1 MSEQIKNDNLNVKK
15 RMMFSAED
23 DYYYFAYNT
32 IIFLQTLGFT
42 SEKKRLQEWSKLNYL
57 IPFLSNHALFSILAS
72 NKELDS
78 TASPIDRNHLKETYL
93 KSRLRLNWAMS
104 LFYALQQKGI
114 ISISKNETRKSFDVW
129 LCIENLPAEF
139 SSSEL
144 FRMERD
150 HSEQIKSM
158 FSYIRTMKTDSL
170 LDELFRK
177 RGVHIW
183 ED

>member
-1 MSEQIKNDNLNVKK
+1 MSVNINVKK

-32 IIFLQTLGFT
+32 IIFLHTLGCT
-42 SEKKRLQEWSKLNYL
+42 SESKRFQEWSKLNYL
-57 IPFLSNHALFSILAS
+57 IPFLSNHSLFSIVAS
-72 NKELDS
+72 NKARDS
-78 TASPIDRNHLKETYL
+78 YASPIDRNYLKETYL
-93 KSRLRLNWAMS
+93 KSRLRLNWTGS

-114 ISISKNETRKSFDVW
+114 LFMNKNDTRKSFDVW
-129 LCIENLPAEF
+129 LCNENLPKEF
-139 SSSEL
+139 TSSEL
-144 FRMERD
+144 FRMERE
-150 HSEQIKSM
+150 HSKQFKSI
-158 FSYIRTMKTDSL
+158 FSHIRTMKTDSL

>member
-1 MSEQIKNDNLNVKK
+1 MSDQLKNDNMNVKK

-32 IIFLQTLGFT
+32 IVFLHTLGFT
-42 SEKKRLQEWSKLNYL
+42 NNSKRLQEWSKLNYL
-57 IPFLSNHALFSILAS
+57 IPFLSNHALFTIMAS
-72 NKELDS
+72 NKALDS
-78 TASPIDRNHLKETYL
+78 KASPIDRNHLKEIYL
-93 KSRLRLNWAMS
+93 KSRLRLNWAGS
-104 LFYALQQKGI
+104 LFFALQQKGI
-114 ISISKNETRKSFDVW
+114 VTLSKNETRKSFDIW
-129 LCIENLPAEF
+129 LCIENLPKEF

-144 FRMERD
+144 FRMERS
-150 HSEQIKSM
+150 HSKQIKTM
-158 FSYIRTMKTDSL
+158 FSHIRTMKTDSL